1 MTPPV
6 ARLPGNAEPDSSLFP
21 SERKPGT
28 PLWDF
33 IESLFLFLRNRAKP
47 DVEFLWN
54 FCGIVEVQ
62 VVAAR
67 GTVATGRCSKE

>member
-54 FCGIVEVQ
+54 
-62 VVAAR
+62 
-67 GTVATGRCSKE
+67 S